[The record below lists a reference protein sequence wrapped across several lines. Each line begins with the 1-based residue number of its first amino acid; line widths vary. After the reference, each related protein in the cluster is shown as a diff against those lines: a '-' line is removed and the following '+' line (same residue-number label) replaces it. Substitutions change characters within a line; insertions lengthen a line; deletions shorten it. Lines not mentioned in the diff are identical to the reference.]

1 MTTMNRD
8 LELLI
13 AFLQPIKAL
22 LLDETVTEIMGNP
35 DGAWWYERA
44 GQLHRADIT
53 FDARSLSTGLEVIAN
68 KLGRKLD
75 DKHPLL
81 NVQLPDGSRLAA
93 VMPPVVR
100 PAPSLTIRKFATVR
114 YVMADLVKSGTLTQ
128 ELAAYLRLQVEAGK
142 TMLISGGTG
151 SGKTTLLNA
160 LADFIPVRER
170 LVIIE
175 DTSELKIAK
184 PNLLAAECQADTHA
198 GIVDF
203 TALLKG
209 ALRWRPDR
217 IILGEVRGPE
227 ARDLLDSFNTGH
239 AGSMATIHAS
249 SALRALHRFGEL
261 AMRAHQQSNRDD
273 IATEIG
279 DSVQIVIQVQRFAE
293 GRRIAEMIELRS
305 YDRAEKMFRFA
316 SIYDLHQG
324 HSTEHLHVQLQHNTT
339 RETHHAIA

>member
-1 MTTMNRD
+1 MNRD

-22 LLDETVTEIMGNP
+22 LLDESITEIMGNP
-35 DGAWWYERA
+35 DGVWWYERA

-53 FDARSLSTGLEVIAN
+53 FDARMLSTGLEVIAN
-68 KLGRKLD
+68 KLGRMLD

-100 PAPSLTIRKFATVR
+100 PAPSLTIRKFAAVR
-114 YVMADLVKSGTLTQ
+114 YIMADLVKNGALTQ
-128 ELAAYLRLQVEAGK
+128 DLAEYLRLQVEAGK
-142 TMLISGGTG
+142 TMLVSGGTG

-160 LADFIPVRER
+160 LADFIPERER

-184 PNLLAAECQADTHA
+184 PNLLAAECQTNTHA

-261 AMRAHQQSNRDD
+261 AMRSHQQANRDD

-279 DSVQIVIQVQRFAE
+279 DSVQIVVQVQRFTD
-293 GRRIAEMIELRS
+293 GRRIAEVIELRG
-305 YDRAEKMFRFA
+305 YDRVEKMFR
-316 SIYDLHQG
+316 SETIYDLHHAQ
-324 HSTEHLHVQLQHNTT
+324 STEHRHSKMHHNTT
-339 RETHHAIA
+339 QEPHHAIA

>member
-1 MTTMNRD
+1 MPTMNRD
-8 LELLI
+8 LALLI
-13 AFLQPIKAL
+13 AFLRPIEAL

-35 DGAWWYERA
+35 DGSWWFERA
-44 GQLHRADIT
+44 GQLHRADVT
-53 FDARSLSTGLEVIAN
+53 FEATRLATALEVIAN
-68 KLGRKLD
+68 KLDRKLD
-75 DKHPLL
+75 GKQPLL

-114 YVMADLVKSGTLTQ
+114 YVMADLVERGTLTQ
-128 ELAAYLRLQVEAGK
+128 ELAEYLRLQVEAGK

-160 LADFIPVRER
+160 LADFIPERER

-184 PNLLAAECQADTHA
+184 PNLLAAECQTDTHA
-198 GIVDF
+198 GVVDF

-217 IILGEVRGPE
+217 ILLGEVRGPE

-261 AMRAHQQSNRDD
+261 AMRTHQQANRDD

-279 DSVQIVIQVQRFAE
+279 DSVQIVMQVQRFAE
-293 GRRIAEMIELRS
+293 GRRITEVIELHH
-305 YDRAEKMFRFA
+305 YDRAEKLFRFE
-316 SIYDLHQG
+316 SVYDLHQT
-324 HSTEHLHVQLQHNTT
+324 HSAESPLHHNLT